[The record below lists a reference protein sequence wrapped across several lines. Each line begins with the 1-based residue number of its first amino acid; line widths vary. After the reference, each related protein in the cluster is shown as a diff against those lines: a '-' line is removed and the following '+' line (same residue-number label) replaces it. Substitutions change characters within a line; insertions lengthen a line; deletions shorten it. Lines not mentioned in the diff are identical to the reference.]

1 MSNFVFAVDL
11 GQVNDY
17 TALCVVERVPP
28 PAFPPGTQPMMTRD
42 LGGGM
47 TRTQPAPDTRKPD
60 YHIRH
65 LERVPLGTLYH
76 AVVARVKGLLGE
88 SPLLRGAPLVIDQ
101 TGVGRGVYEQFG
113 QAGLA
118 PWGITFTGGREMRR
132 EGRNLHVPKND
143 LVAALLTIYQQ
154 ERLQIAAGLAD
165 VPALIHELVNFRPKV
180 NIATGHESFEAWRE
194 SDHDDLVLAAAMGV
208 WFLENQPARPFEAFA
223 GPPRPVI
230 NIRQ

>member
-76 AVVARVKGLLGE
+76 AVVARVKELLGE

-101 TGVGRGVYEQFG
+101 TGVGRGIYEQFA

-118 PWGITFTGGREMRR
+118 PWGITITGGNEMRR

-143 LVAALLTIYQQ
+143 LVSALLTIYQQ
-154 ERLQIAAGLAD
+154 ERLQIAEGLAD

-208 WFLENQPARPFEAFA
+208 WFLETQLGRPFEIIT
-223 GPPRPVI
+223 GPPRPPI
-230 NIRQ
+230 NFRQ